1 MKELSSYVRTIP
13 DFPIPGIM
21 FRDITGILDSAE
33 GFAFSIDELAKRAEK
48 LQFDLVA
55 GIESRGFIFA
65 APLALRFQKPFI
77 PFRKKGKLPGKTIRQ
92 EFKLEYG
99 SSILEVN
106 ENAVRPGQRVLIV
119 DDLIATGG
127 SAKAGQALVERL
139 GGTVAGFLFV
149 IELPSAKGRDALAPF
164 PVESLISFEGD

>member
-77 PFRKKGKLPGKTIRQ
+77 PFRKKGKLPGKTIQQ

-119 DDLIATGG
+119 DKNKDG
-127 SAKAGQALVERL
+127 SLGSVRL
-139 GGTVAGFLFV
+139 DFDPEHMRFTTAQRSGKTPPPDQVTFK
-149 IELPSAKGRDALAPF
+149 ELPDNGDELPF
-164 PVESLISFEGD
+164 